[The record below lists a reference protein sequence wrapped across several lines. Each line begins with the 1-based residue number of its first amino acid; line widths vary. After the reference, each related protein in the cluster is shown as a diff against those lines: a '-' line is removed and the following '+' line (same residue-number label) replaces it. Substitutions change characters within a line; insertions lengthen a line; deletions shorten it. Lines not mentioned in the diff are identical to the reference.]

1 MTAAVSVGS
10 RLQNREDYTMLS
22 ISFTSERTFIY
33 YKYIYMNNNYLY
45 NDIYIYLYIYIYTS
59 LYTYISYAEQLIVQE
74 IEFGR

>member
-45 NDIYIYLYIYIYTS
+45 NDIYIYIHTS
-59 LYTYISYAEQLIVQE
+59 LYTYISYAQQLIVQE

>member
-45 NDIYIYLYIYIYTS
+45 NDIYIYIYTS
-59 LYTYISYAEQLIVQE
+59 LYTYISYAQQLIVQE